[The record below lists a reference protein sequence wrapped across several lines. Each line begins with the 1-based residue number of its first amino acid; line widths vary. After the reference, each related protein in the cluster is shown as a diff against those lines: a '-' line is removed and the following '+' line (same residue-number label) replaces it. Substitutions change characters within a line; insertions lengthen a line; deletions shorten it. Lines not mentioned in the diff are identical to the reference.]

1 MDRVLE
7 VQNLH
12 VSYFT
17 RRGEVRAVNGVTF
30 QINKGEVFG
39 LAGESGCGKS
49 TVAYAIMRLIKPP
62 GRIMGGR
69 IIVDGIDVLNLK
81 EEELRSFRWK
91 KVAMV
96 FQNAMNCLNPVFR
109 IGDQIA
115 EAIMIHENISKREAL
130 ARAKYLL
137 SLVGIHESRVND
149 YPHQLS
155 GGMRQRVNIAM
166 ALALNPIFLIVDEP
180 TTALDVVVARQILEL
195 LWEMKN
201 KFNLSMLFITHDL
214 AVLSEFSNRI
224 GIMYAGELVELANT
238 QRLFTNP
245 LHPYTKGL
253 IKSLMGFTRRGEKLW
268 SIPGS
273 PPDLASKIEG
283 CKFRARCPIATS
295 KCSYNKPRLVEIE
308 PNHFVACHEVAL

>member
-1 MDRVLE
+1 
-7 VQNLH
+7 
-12 VSYFT
+12 
-17 RRGEVRAVNGVTF
+17 
-30 QINKGEVFG
+30 
-39 LAGESGCGKS
+39 
-49 TVAYAIMRLIKPP
+49 
-62 GRIMGGR
+62 
-69 IIVDGIDVLNLK
+69 
-81 EEELRSFRWK
+81 
-91 KVAMV
+91 
-96 FQNAMNCLNPVFR
+96 
-109 IGDQIA
+109 
-115 EAIMIHENISKREAL
+115 
-130 ARAKYLL
+130 
-137 SLVGIHESRVND
+137 
-149 YPHQLS
+149 
-155 GGMRQRVNIAM
+155 M

-201 KFNLSMLFITHDL
+201 KFNLSVLFITHDL

-283 CKFRARCPIATS
+283 CKFRARCPIATD
-295 KCSYNKPRLVEIE
+295 KCSYNKPRLVEVE
-308 PNHFVACHEVAL
+308 PNHFVACHEVVL